1 VAKAVGMASER
12 VTQPDEL
19 AAALQRALAAGKP
32 YLLDVEIE
40 RDTYVPMTGGGTFAL
55 PPKQ

>member
-1 VAKAVGMASER
+1 MASER
-12 VTQPDEL
+12 VTKPDEL
-19 AAALQRALAAGKP
+19 AGALKSALDSGKP